1 MATAAVD
8 VGYLAASYSVPET
21 TIQSLLSEP
30 TVDLV
35 QSLLVQIE
43 AKAREFED
51 LQSEKLKADVEL
63 DNAVQ
68 SGEQRARALKAA
80 ADKAQKETEELRQ
93 KAAQEGARLA
103 ETARKQL
110 EAQLH
115 DIQTSTATSSS
126 QVDVLESRIRTLES
140 QNRDT
145 LATYETKAT
154 AYDRLAK
161 ELSEQHQKYVDLRKS
176 LSALEEKNQSL
187 ESAANNVKFRETNL
201 HQEIELLRKNTDWYE
216 TELKTRSSDNT
227 KFRKEK
233 NAQVAELQR
242 ANADAAETID
252 SLQRTETLLRKHFD
266 ELKAKAEEDRTRIQQ
281 LEDDA
286 ANNEANFR
294 SELENVNR
302 LAAMHKKTADMAKKR
317 LEEIQADL
325 SRLEESAAEE
335 VGQLQAEVEIER
347 NRATEAEASVANL
360 ESLVENLE
368 REANQFKHSVHA
380 PATPRR
386 PTNGAYGTP
395 GRAGSPA
402 VFSPG
407 GSQLKGLT
415 NTKILAENA
424 TLKEQL
430 RDARDDNE
438 QKTAMIRSMVDEM
451 ERLDPAVDELRR
463 TNETLTT
470 QITDMASD
478 LEAAVAEK
486 DAARKEERKARG
498 DLEGTRRECSQL
510 QIHVQDLTVQLRSLM
525 WRQQAAEQ
533 GLATLTADQQQFVL
547 NSENNELP
555 ETERYGETATDNII
569 SQHLVLYKNISDLQ
583 KQNAELLRMIREVAQ
598 QHEGTEARS
607 QEAQVKKDQEELI
620 TLRTR
625 VVEFEDQLK
634 SLQIR
639 TQSYKKERDMYRQVA
654 TSRNLPL
661 PESDG
666 ASAFGQ
672 SFNSQAPMTPLR
684 GLGGSLFNDQ
694 TPRAGDVNGV
704 EKTQVDTL
712 KEESATDRATL
723 KSQVE
728 TLSKDN
734 NQLQSEKI
742 RLDSQIRREQ
752 DHYARL
758 ESTVKM
764 LESEKNTLQER
775 YYSIQTTL
783 AKQDDKVVRAE
794 QEAVDAVARMESLE
808 HELVNL
814 KASQSMWQTIE
825 ARLTERNQ
833 ELMDERD
840 RLSKMVTDV
849 QSLRNEQELANAEN
863 RRRLQDRVDALEGE
877 LQIAQRKLEDE
888 VAEHKKASLQRDY
901 ERSEAQKRIEDL
913 MKARNEAD
921 VRCAAADAARQQ
933 LEQRTNELRTQL
945 QAAEDRVQAL
955 QPIPTPRAAAAQ
967 DTEESTREEELV
979 AQVADLQRKLDRKQ
993 EDLDAATAQ
1002 IEGFQNIAQEAEEA
1016 LQNAIETRDDLQT
1029 ELDRVQEEKDA
1040 IIADLQRRVDDI
1052 SSEFTTTNSELTE
1065 LRGRHEQETMRLS
1078 QEKEALDA
1086 EIINLKN
1093 DVNDYKAE
1101 AERQTQYVKSQA
1113 EIATRA
1119 RQDYEHE
1126 LAKHGD
1132 TMNSLRTLREEYN
1145 SIKSEVSQFK
1155 TQAEAARTALEQNEE
1170 NWKSTQVRYENQLIE
1185 AKRNY
1190 DDLKQHNKTL
1200 LEQFD
1205 NYKAQIN
1212 DLKSNRAAA
1221 TGDSAGEA
1229 AGSNK
1234 IDEITTFL
1242 KQEKDILEAQLSVKD
1257 SEAKRLNSELTHVQ
1271 SQLDQTREKLHAE
1284 QSRARG
1290 SLGGTN
1296 LQALQNQIEQLNVFR
1311 ESNTTLRNDAARLE
1325 AKLAEKNK
1333 EFETLH
1339 GELEPL
1345 KARVEEL
1352 EGELELTSG
1361 YLEQEKKQR
1370 DYWEKRFDKFVNKSE
1385 HIDPKEMDD
1394 LKKTVE
1400 EIKAERDQY
1409 AEQISG
1415 LNEHAT
1421 GLQEKIKTLEGGVE
1435 AAVKA
1440 ANEAQK
1446 EELRGKFNKRHK
1458 QLMEA
1463 AMETKKSEID
1473 ALTVERDQ
1481 LQTTLT
1487 TVQQELETSRQQL
1500 ADAQG
1505 QATQSQEQ
1513 VATMQQQVT
1522 QLQAQVATV
1531 QQELVATK
1539 SARDEATA
1547 RTNAGVKSTADVDMG
1562 EEGQVDESGAQGSDQ
1577 RLAELQ
1583 QKLEEV
1589 KAQLA
1594 EAQNR
1599 AFSAENDYSALK
1611 VKESFMRDQVTKLEK
1626 DDADKANRIVEL
1638 QEQLTSAQ
1646 NQAAQS
1652 GSAGAV
1658 DAPPANPPSTEE
1670 LDTLREQLSEARKA
1684 LEDARANTQSVTVTA
1699 SNPSN
1704 DVTADAA
1711 QGDAENV
1718 TLKAELD
1725 ERENKLQEAEAALS
1739 QREVKVTTREGK
1751 VTEIQKKAQDK
1762 IHSIR
1767 SESND
1772 KIAAVTKEMNEEI
1785 ERLKTEIAG
1794 LQAEINRLKETQQQ
1808 PTGSNNATVVYKNL
1822 LDEEMPALVEV
1833 NTEGLTRPTV
1843 TAQELKLWINTNP
1856 AARGVIIEQIK
1867 KHIDPL
1873 KEQLKTK
1880 EAELAQLN
1888 AQLKDAAQKPTETI
1902 KSEPSQVQS
1911 SGQDVEA
1918 ALTKA
1923 KVEHQQ
1929 ALEKAVKMVEMRNN
1943 IKTGML
1949 QAGKDRWTAVEKI
1962 SKESPTMEVSKAVIA
1977 AVEEAKKPK
1986 PSATTP
1992 AQQPPTSSVA
2002 GLPLP
2007 AAAPNQSPA
2016 QPIAAN
2022 NLQANGTSAPFQ
2034 QPNFAN
2040 QSLQNSAANPFMAA
2054 QQGRGIAQPGFTGQ
2068 NPFVAPQQQQQ
2079 QQQQGGRGRGENV
2092 GTGPRALQGL
2102 FGNNQS
2108 SIPRGGA
2115 SNIPLP
2121 GGRGRGGQPQQQ
2133 QQQQQLQQN
2142 QNQQPTNNAQG
2153 PGASQIGR
2161 GGARG
2166 GRGGGARGGAQS
2178 NQGSPRNSLNPGAA
2192 PFQALPTPGMGRGH
2206 KRSAEDEGEGGARGG
2221 KRARGRGGQGGG
2233 GAPQGE

>member
-1 MATAAVD
+1 
-8 VGYLAASYSVPET
+8 
-21 TIQSLLSEP
+21 
-30 TVDLV
+30 
-35 QSLLVQIE
+35 
-43 AKAREFED
+43 
-51 LQSEKLKADVEL
+51 
-63 DNAVQ
+63 
-68 SGEQRARALKAA
+68 
-80 ADKAQKETEELRQ
+80 
-93 KAAQEGARLA
+93 
-103 ETARKQL
+103 
-110 EAQLH
+110 
-115 DIQTSTATSSS
+115 
-126 QVDVLESRIRTLES
+126 VLESRIRTLES

-252 SLQRTETLLRKHFD
+252 SLQRTETLLRKHFE

-286 ANNEANFR
+286 AKNEANFR

-325 SRLEESAAEE
+325 TRLEESAAVE
-335 VGQLQAEVEIER
+335 VGQLQAEVELER
-347 NRATEAEASVANL
+347 NRATEAEASVVNL

-380 PATPRR
+380 PVTPRR
-386 PTNGAYGTP
+386 PTNGAFGTP

-430 RDARDDNE
+430 RDTRDDNE
-438 QKTAMIRSMVDEM
+438 QKTAMIQNMVEEM
-451 ERLDPAVDELRR
+451 ERLEPAVDELRR

-498 DLEGTRRECSQL
+498 DLEGSRRECLQL
-510 QIHVQDLTVQLRSLM
+510 QTHVQDLTVQLRSLM
-525 WRQQAAEQ
+525 WRQQAAEH
-533 GLATLTADQQQFVL
+533 GLATLSADQQQFVMS
-547 NSENNELP
+547 SENNELP

-654 TSRNLPL
+654 TSRNMPL
-661 PESDG
+661 PDSDG

-694 TPRAGDVNGV
+694 TPRAGEMNGV
-704 EKTQVDTL
+704 EKLVKTLQNQVDSL

-728 TLSKDN
+728 NLSRDN

-794 QEAVDAVARMESLE
+794 QEAVDAIARMESLE

-863 RRRLQDRVDALEGE
+863 RRRLQDRVDTLEGE

-888 VAEHKKASLQRDY
+888 VTEHKKVSLQRDY

-945 QAAEDRVQAL
+945 QAAEERVQAL
-955 QPIPTPRAAAAQ
+955 QPIPTPRATGAQ
-967 DTEESTREEELV
+967 ETEESTREEELV

-1132 TMNSLRTLREEYN
+1132 TMNSLRALREEYN

-1170 NWKSTQVRYENQLIE
+1170 NWKSTQVRYENQLAE

-1234 IDEITTFL
+1234 MDEITTFL

-1257 SEAKRLNSELTHVQ
+1257 SEAKRLNAELSHVQ

-1325 AKLAEKNK
+1325 AKLSEKNK

-1339 GELEPL
+1339 SELETL

-1385 HIDPKEMDD
+1385 HIDPKEMED
-1394 LKKTVE
+1394 LKKAVE

-1409 AEQISG
+1409 LVEISG
-1415 LNEHAT
+1415 LNDHAN
-1421 GLQEKIKTLEGGVE
+1421 GLQEKITTLEGGVE

-1463 AMETKKSEID
+1463 AMETKKNEIE

-1513 VATMQQQVT
+1513 VATIQQQVT
-1522 QLQAQVATV
+1522 QLKSQVVTA
-1531 QQELVATK
+1531 QQELVAAK
-1539 SARDEATA
+1539 SARDEAIA
-1547 RTNAGVKSTADVDMG
+1547 RANAGVKSTADVDMG
-1562 EEGQVDESGAQGSDQ
+1562 DEGQVDESGTQGSDQ
-1577 RLAELQ
+1577 RIAELQ

-1599 AFSAENDYSALK
+1599 AFSAENDYSALR

-1626 DDADKANRIVEL
+1626 DDVSRSIRVSSHAVLTWCQADKGNRIVEL

-1658 DAPPANPPSTEE
+1658 DAPPADPPSTEE

-1684 LEDARANTQSVTVTA
+1684 LEDARVNAQTVAATA
-1699 SNPSN
+1699 SNPSA
-1704 DVTADAA
+1704 DAKAVTA
-1711 QGDAENV
+1711 QGGAENV

-1767 SESND
+1767 NESND

-1794 LQAEINRLKETQQQ
+1794 LQAEINRLKETQQK
-1808 PTGSNNATVVYKNL
+1808 PDGSNNTTVVYKNL

-1833 NTEGLTRPTV
+1833 NTEGLPRPTV
-1843 TAQELKLWINTNP
+1843 TAQELKYWINKNE
-1856 AARGVIIEQIK
+1856 AARGVVVEQIR
-1867 KHIDPL
+1867 KHLDPV

-1880 EAELAQLN
+1880 EAEL

-1902 KSEPSQVQS
+1902 KSEPSQAQS
-1911 SGQDVEA
+1911 SSQDVET
-1918 ALTKA
+1918 ALAKA

-1962 SKESPTMEVSKAVIA
+1962 SKESPTMEVSKAVTA

-1986 PSATTP
+1986 PSAATP
-1992 AQQPPTSSVA
+1992 AQQPPTSVA

-2007 AAAPNQSPA
+2007 ATAPNQSPA
-2016 QPIAAN
+2016 QPVAAAAN
-2022 NLQANGTSAPFQ
+2022 NFQANGTSAPFQ

-2040 QSLQNSAANPFMAA
+2040 QSFQNSAIQPINPFMAA
-2054 QQGRGIAQPGFTGQ
+2054 QQGRGMTQPGFTGQ

-2079 QQQQGGRGRGENV
+2079 QQQQQQGGRGRGDNV

-2115 SNIPLP
+2115 SSIPLP

-2133 QQQQQLQQN
+2133 QQPQQN
-2142 QNQQPTNNAQG
+2142 QNQQPNNNAQG

-2161 GGARG
+2161 GGTRG
-2166 GRGGGARGGAQS
+2166 GRGGARGGAQS

-2192 PFQALPTPGMGRGH
+2192 PFQTQPAPGAGRGH

>member
-1 MATAAVD
+1 
-8 VGYLAASYSVPET
+8 
-21 TIQSLLSEP
+21 
-30 TVDLV
+30 
-35 QSLLVQIE
+35 
-43 AKAREFED
+43 
-51 LQSEKLKADVEL
+51 
-63 DNAVQ
+63 
-68 SGEQRARALKAA
+68 
-80 ADKAQKETEELRQ
+80 
-93 KAAQEGARLA
+93 
-103 ETARKQL
+103 
-110 EAQLH
+110 
-115 DIQTSTATSSS
+115 
-126 QVDVLESRIRTLES
+126 VLESRIKTLES

-201 HQEIELLRKNTDWYE
+201 QQEIELLRKNNDWYE
-216 TELKTRSSDNT
+216 TELKTRSSDST

-252 SLQRTETLLRKHFD
+252 SLQRTETLLRKHVD

-294 SELENVNR
+294 SELDNVNR
-302 LAAMHKKTADMAKKR
+302 LAAMHKKTAEMAKKR
-317 LEEIQADL
+317 LEEIAAEL
-325 SRLEESAAEE
+325 ARLEESAAEE
-335 VGQLQAEVEIER
+335 VGQLQAEIELER
-347 NRATEAEASVANL
+347 NRATEAEANIANL

-368 REANQFKHSVHA
+368 REASQFKHSTHA

-438 QKTAMIRSMVDEM
+438 QKTAMIQSMVDEM

-486 DAARKEERKARG
+486 DTARKEERKARG
-498 DLEGTRRECSQL
+498 DLEGVYRECTQL
-510 QIHVQDLTVQLRSLM
+510 RTHVQDLTVQLRSLM
-525 WRQQAAEQ
+525 WRQQASEQ
-533 GLATLTADQQQFVL
+533 GLATLTPDQQQFIV
-547 NSENNELP
+547 SSDGNELP
-555 ETERYGETATDNII
+555 EDERYGNTATDLII
-569 SQHLVLYKNISDLQ
+569 SQHLVLYKNVSDLQ

-654 TSRNLPL
+654 TSRNIPL
-661 PESDG
+661 PDSDTT
-666 ASAFGQ
+666 SQFGQ
-672 SFNSQAPMTPLR
+672 SFNSQMPLTPLR
-684 GLGGSLFNDQ
+684 GAGGSMFNAQ
-694 TPRAGDVNGV
+694 TPQGGDMNGV
-704 EKTQVDTL
+704 EKLVKTLQNQVDTL
-712 KEESATDRATL
+712 KEESATDRASL

-728 TLSKDN
+728 NLTKDN

-742 RLDSQIRREQ
+742 RLDSQVRREQ

-758 ESTVKM
+758 ESSIKM
-764 LESEKNTLQER
+764 MESEKNTLQER
-775 YYSIQTTL
+775 YHSIQTTL

-794 QEAVDAVARMESLE
+794 QEAVDAIARMEGLE

-849 QSLRNEQELANAEN
+849 QSLRNEQELANAET

-877 LQIAQRKLEDE
+877 LQIALRKLEDE

-933 LEQRTNELRTQL
+933 LEQRTNEIRSQL
-945 QAAEDRVQAL
+945 QAAEERVQAL
-955 QPIPTPRAAAAQ
+955 QPIPTPRAQ
-967 DTEESTREEELV
+967 DTEELTREEELI
-979 AQVADLQRKLDRKQ
+979 AQVADLQRKLGRKQ

-1029 ELDRVQEEKDA
+1029 ELDRMQEEKDA

-1052 SSEFTTTNSELTE
+1052 SSEFTTTNAELTE
-1065 LRGRHEQETMRLS
+1065 LRGQHEQETMRLT

-1086 EIINLKN
+1086 EIVNLKN

-1132 TMNSLRTLREEYN
+1132 TMNSLRALREEYN
-1145 SIKSEVSQFK
+1145 GIKSEISQFK
-1155 TQAEAARTALEQNEE
+1155 IQAEAARTALEQNEE
-1170 NWKSTQVRYENQLIE
+1170 SWKSTQARYESQLAE
-1185 AKRNY
+1185 VKRNY

-1229 AGSNK
+1229 AGSSRM
-1234 IDEITTFL
+1234 DEITTFL

-1257 SEAKRLNSELTHVQ
+1257 SEAKRLNSELSHVQ
-1271 SQLDQTREKLHAE
+1271 SQLDQTREKLQAE

-1325 AKLAEKNK
+1325 AKLAEKNR

-1394 LKKTVE
+1394 LKKTIE
-1400 EIKAERDQY
+1400 EIKTERDQH
-1409 AEQISG
+1409 AEQITG

-1421 GLQEKIKTLEGGVE
+1421 SLQEKIKTLEGGVE

-1440 ANEAQK
+1440 ATDAQK
-1446 EELRGKFNKRHK
+1446 EQLRTKFNKRHRE
-1458 QLMEA
+1458 LMDA
-1463 AMETKKSEID
+1463 AMETKKNEID
-1473 ALTVERDQ
+1473 ALTAERDE
-1481 LQTTLT
+1481 LQRTVT
-1487 TVQQELETSRQQL
+1487 TVQQEFETSRQQVT
-1500 ADAQG
+1500 DAHA

-1513 VATMQQQVT
+1513 IATMQQQVA
-1522 QLQAQVATV
+1522 QLESQVANA
-1531 QQELVATK
+1531 QLELMAANT
-1539 SARDEATA
+1539 ARDGAVA
-1547 RTNAGVKSTADVDMG
+1547 RANAGATSTADVNMD
-1562 EEGQVDESGAQGSDQ
+1562 EEGQVDEGNAQEPNNQ
-1577 RLAELQ
+1577 LAELQ
-1583 QKLEEV
+1583 KKLEEV
-1589 KAQLA
+1589 KTQLA

-1599 AFSAENDYSALK
+1599 AFRAENDYSALK
-1611 VKESFMRDQVTKLEK
+1611 VKESFMRDQVAKLEK
-1626 DDADKANRIVEL
+1626 DDVSFTISIACNIPLTPDQADKGNRIVEL

-1646 NQAAQS
+1646 NETTQS
-1652 GSAGAV
+1652 ATDNIVSADPG
-1658 DAPPANPPSTEE
+1658 DPPSSEE
-1670 LDTLREQLSEARKA
+1670 LDALKEQLSEARKA
-1684 LEDARANTQSVTVTA
+1684 LADAHANAESVAATA
-1699 SNPSN
+1699 SDSSTNVKT
-1704 DVTADAA
+1704 DTAQDN
-1711 QGDAENV
+1711 AENV
-1718 TLKAELD
+1718 TLKKELD
-1725 ERENKLQEAEAALS
+1725 ERENRLQEAEAALS

-1751 VTEIQKKAQDK
+1751 VTEIQKKAQERV
-1762 IHSIR
+1762 HSIR
-1767 SESND
+1767 TESNE
-1772 KIAAVTKEMNEEI
+1772 KIAAVTKELNEEI
-1785 ERLKTEIAG
+1785 ERLKLEIAE
-1794 LQAEINRLKETQQQ
+1794 LQAEITKLKETRQQ
-1808 PTGSNNATVVYKNL
+1808 PTEGSNPTVVYKDL
-1822 LDEEMPALVEV
+1822 LEEDTLNPAIA
-1833 NTEGLTRPTV
+1833 NTPIDTEGLARPSV
-1843 TAQELKLWINTNP
+1843 TSQELKSWINQNKP
-1856 AARGVIIEQIK
+1856 ARFAIAEQIR
-1867 KHIDPL
+1867 KHLDPL
-1873 KEQLKTK
+1873 NEKVKNK
-1880 EAELAQLN
+1880 EAELVLLN
-1888 AQLKDAAQKPTETI
+1888 EQLKELAARPTATV
-1902 KSEPSQVQS
+1902 KSEADQTQNS
-1911 SGQDVEA
+1911 SQDVEA
-1918 ALTKA
+1918 ALVKA

-1929 ALEKAVKMVEMRNN
+1929 ALDKALKMAEMKN
-1943 IKTGML
+1943 KAKSSML
-1949 QAGKDRWTAVEKI
+1949 QGSRDRWNAIEKI
-1962 SKESPTMEVSKAVIA
+1962 SKESPTMEVSKAVVA
-1977 AVEEAKKPK
+1977 AQEEAKKPK
-1986 PSATTP
+1986 APTTIP
-1992 AQQPPTSSVA
+1992 AQQPSTSSVA

-2007 AAAPNQSPA
+2007 APAPNHPPA
-2016 QPIAAN
+2016 QQTTTTAN
-2022 NLQANGTSAPFQ
+2022 NSFQANGTNVPGT
-2034 QPNFAN
+2034 QPTPAG
-2040 QSLQNSAANPFMAA
+2040 QSVQNSATNPFLAA
-2054 QQGRGIAQPGFTGQ
+2054 QMGRGITQPGFTGQ
-2068 NPFVAPQQQQQ
+2068 NPFAAQQQQ
-2079 QQQQGGRGRGENV
+2079 QQQQGGRGRGSENM

-2102 FGNNQS
+2102 FNNQS

-2121 GGRGRGGQPQQQ
+2121 GGRGRGGQSQQQPQQQ
-2133 QQQQQLQQN
+2133 PQQVQA
-2142 QNQQPTNNAQG
+2142 QPQINIAQG

-2161 GGARG
+2161 GGNRG
-2166 GRGGGARGGAQS
+2166 GRGGGRGGAQS
-2178 NQGSPRNSLNPGAA
+2178 NQGSPRNSLNPGAVQ
-2192 PFQALPTPGMGRGH
+2192 FQPQPQPGMGRGQ
-2206 KRSAEDEGEGGARGG
+2206 KRGAEDEGEGGARGG
-2221 KRARGRGGQGGG
+2221 KRVRGRGGQGGG